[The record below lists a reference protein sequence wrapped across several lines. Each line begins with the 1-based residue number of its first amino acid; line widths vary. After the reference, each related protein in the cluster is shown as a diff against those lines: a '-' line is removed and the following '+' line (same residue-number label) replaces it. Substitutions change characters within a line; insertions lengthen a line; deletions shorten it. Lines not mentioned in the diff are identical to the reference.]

1 MADVKEHIDF
11 DVEFT
16 DNIKEAS
23 SDFERMQRIFDQT
36 NKKMEKLSET
46 SNKSVKSITALG
58 DAAKKAFEEAARAV
72 DTDEENFK
80 SFTNQVEK
88 TATAMTALKK
98 AMDAID
104 KSGNSDAF
112 AKQRESLEA
121 MYNSAKSANEL
132 SSAWL
137 DEYMRKTVAN
147 TGKGGA
153 SVPSRSAAEQ
163 KKIQDAALKEMT
175 SPEKVKAY
183 QEAAPKHKAPVKE
196 EEVKSVSK
204 ELDGLEQDIDNIT
217 KKFNDMFASGDR
229 KGMKEA
235 VQDVEQLKQRIADMK
250 ATDGIG
256 EDDLARLKELE
267 SRLSSVVAES
277 GKEIRK
283 RVFSGLKSAIDG
295 AGRLALAAL
304 KRGYSTAVRL
314 TKSWLNI
321 MNRTFKTILGV
332 WQKLLSKVFSKN
344 SGGSLLGNQLKGML
358 GVASIAGLAALS
370 KQMIGLSADM
380 FEVQNV
386 IEGVFGSAEQEISDF
401 CDTSIEKFGLT
412 GLEARKLAGIFGGI
426 LKASHIV
433 GDAQQ
438 EMSKNLTALSG
449 DIASFYNI
457 SVDEASSKLQSGLVG
472 NVSAMRSL
480 GINMTVANLEAY
492 ALSKGI
498 TTSWQSLDQATK
510 TTLRYNYILE
520 QTRAAQGDYAKTFG
534 SWANQVRLLTSN
546 LKQLASIIG
555 GALIKVLYPVLSLLN
570 QIVSAAINAANA
582 LAKAFNFQA
591 VDLAKMFGGSGGVKL
606 PDTSDYE
613 EGMEDVAGA
622 TNDAADATAKLNDN
636 LQSFDRLNN
645 ISSPTATK
653 AGGVSTGI
661 SSGVGGLL
669 DFDSYYKKVKEPN
682 IVVNEKLQKVLD
694 VIKQWVKDVASV
706 DYRNIKSAWKN
717 LSDAFEP
724 VAEDIGKSIQW
735 LWKNVLFP
743 FYTWAATQGAP
754 AAINLLAEALRALHA
769 VAVAVAPDLDNFW
782 KNTLAPYFSAKGE
795 SFTTT
800 LQNWTKELKEWT
812 KGLQDADDKTGYL
825 KDTVTSAKDALYAWI
840 GDTFITDRLDSIGGH
855 IEGIW
860 GNLKDG
866 SVSSNVKSILSAFTK
881 LSLVVFDNIL
891 KMIET
896 LSADENVGEFIDF
909 LAEQFGELA
918 DATFDSI
925 IELIQ
930 YLAKSDT
937 FKDTIKNIKEAIIN
951 IIKYVVDHKEEIT
964 EFLHGVSEVIKWLSE
979 HLGAVK
985 VLAFGLLGSKAIGGI
1000 GKTVSSVTKL
1010 KGAVGLLKKGLIS
1023 LKGTKAFTAIAGS
1036 AKGLFSKIA
1045 TGAKSGIS
1053 TLSKTVFPGIKSAL
1067 SGLLGGGGTGLASKL
1082 AATGHSLGGTLA
1094 AAVVAG
1100 VGGWKIGSKIYDTW
1114 GDEIEGAV
1122 FPVLD
1127 AVRDRFAEAKKE
1139 LKFGDT
1145 EDSFSRKLREV
1156 SKDESE
1162 MALRANDLARAQKR
1176 AFKFD
1181 PNTEIFTDYANK
1193 ITKATNAFNDL
1204 DENIRNVIVNGR
1216 EDNWKGMTV
1225 SVDDLQDSVYGYA
1238 AALRDAGYAN
1248 EDLLGKLEDLSFKN
1262 VGLFDVSGKQQLKD
1276 DIIATYQEIMYDVEA
1291 ERNSVMQMSE
1301 AQFRDAF
1308 FPEGYTV
1315 KLQEAAG
1322 NAVNAM
1328 KNGAVSAIVAGN
1340 PVRQALQ
1347 SKLTSSIA
1355 AVTSVAAQQSIPL
1368 GAATVMGIDTGIKSK
1383 SANISSALRLTL
1395 TAAKTGAQA
1404 VIGQFT
1410 TIGSYSA
1417 EGVAQ
1422 GMRSRAASIASAAQS
1437 IISSAAAAMRAA
1449 AQIHSP
1455 SRLFADIAQYIPEG
1469 VAVGINDNTY
1479 VVSDAMSSM
1488 VNSMEQDVLANQVDM
1503 SGIIDASRF
1512 SDKYR
1517 DILYQTEDF
1526 NKEMSKYGDMTPAE
1540 YQSSMLTSP
1549 RVKQAQLSANIA
1561 QSGVSTLSEGISALY
1576 GEARGARGD
1585 TGKVIQ
1591 CQIVVGSTQFAQF
1604 IIDTVTGQAIQT
1616 GNF

>member
-11 DVEFT
+11 DVEFK
-16 DNIKEAS
+16 DNAKEVEKNIERLKQEIDNLKTKFDKVFSEGDASGLSGAVKQAKKLREELGKVASGDGSSAKEA
-23 SDFERMQRIFDQT
+23 
-36 NKKMEKLSET
+36 EKLSSQLNNVVKNANKTIKTKFFSGLRSAIEKAGSLAQVMLVKT
-46 SNKSVKSITALG
+46 YNVANRLTRSWLSGMNKTFKSVMGVWSGIV
-58 DAAKKAFEEAARAV
+58 KKAFSKG
-72 DTDEENFK
+72 T
-80 SFTNQVEK
+80 Q
-88 TATAMTALKK
+88 
-98 AMDAID
+98 
-104 KSGNSDAF
+104 
-112 AKQRESLEA
+112 
-121 MYNSAKSANEL
+121 KSAL
-132 SSAWL
+132 S
-137 DEYMRKTVAN
+137 
-147 TGKGGA
+147 
-153 SVPSRSAAEQ
+153 
-163 KKIQDAALKEMT
+163 
-175 SPEKVKAY
+175 
-183 QEAAPKHKAPVKE
+183 
-196 EEVKSVSK
+196 
-204 ELDGLEQDIDNIT
+204 
-217 KKFNDMFASGDR
+217 
-229 KGMKEA
+229 
-235 VQDVEQLKQRIADMK
+235 
-250 ATDGIG
+250 GI
-256 EDDLARLKELE
+256 
-267 SRLSSVVAES
+267 
-277 GKEIRK
+277 
-283 RVFSGLKSAIDG
+283 F
-295 AGRLALAAL
+295 
-304 KRGYSTAVRL
+304 
-314 TKSWLNI
+314 
-321 MNRTFKTILGV
+321 
-332 WQKLLSKVFSKN
+332 
-344 SGGSLLGNQLKGML
+344 
-358 GVASIAGLAALS
+358 GVASIAGLTALS
-370 KQMIGLSADM
+370 KQMIELSADM

-386 IEGVFGSAEQEISDF
+386 IEGVFGSAEKDINDFADNAIS
-401 CDTSIEKFGLT
+401 KFGLT

-449 DIASFYNI
+449 DIASFYNMTV
-457 SVDEASSKLQSGLVG
+457 SEASAKLQSGLVG

-498 TTSWQSLDQATK
+498 TTSWMSLDQATK

-591 VDLAKMFGGSGGVKL
+591 VDLAKMFGGSGGITL

-645 ISSPTATK
+645 ISSPTASKTGGAS
-653 AGGVSTGI
+653 AGV

-669 DFDSYYKKVKEPN
+669 DFDSYYKNVKEPDV
-682 IVVNEKLQKVLD
+682 VVNEKLQKVLD

-717 LSDAFEP
+717 LSDAIKP
-724 VAEDIGKSIQW
+724 VAEDVGRAIQW

-743 FYTWAATQGAP
+743 FYEWAATQGAP
-754 AAINLLAEALRALHA
+754 AVINLMAAALEALHEILI
-769 VAVAVAPDLDNFW
+769 AVAPEIDDFW

-812 KGLQDADDKTGYL
+812 KGLQDASDKIGYL
-825 KDTVTSAKDALYAWI
+825 KETLEDLKKRLYSWI
-840 GDTFITDRLDSIGGH
+840 GDSKITDRLDSIGGH
-855 IEGIW
+855 IESIW
-860 GNLKDG
+860 EKLKDG
-866 SVSSNVKSILSAFTK
+866 SVLAQVKKLLSTFTK
-881 LSLVVFDNIL
+881 LSLIVFDNIL
-891 KMIET
+891 G
-896 LSADENVGEFIDF
+896 LADWLTGNEEVTEFVDF
-909 LAEQFGELA
+909 LVDQFGDLTDYSFA
-918 DATFDSI
+918 KLKDILQYIASSDDAKEI
-925 IELIQ
+925 VVNI
-930 YLAKSDT
+930 
-937 FKDTIKNIKEAIIN
+937 KDAIKNIIDW
-951 IIKYVVDHKEEIT
+951 VDEHKEDIIWVLSKASSLIKE
-964 EFLHGVSEVIKWLSE
+964 VSEHIDAVVIG
-979 HLGAVK
+979 LGAIASIK
-985 VLAFGLLGSKAIGGI
+985 GI
-1000 GKTVSSVTKL
+1000 SSLVTTFANLKTVL
-1010 KGAVGLLKKGLIS
+1010 
-1023 LKGTKAFTAIAGS
+1023 
-1036 AKGLFSKIA
+1036 
-1045 TGAKSGIS
+1045 SGIS
-1053 TLSKTVFPGIKSAL
+1053 GI
-1067 SGLLGGGGTGLASKL
+1067 LGGGAGAAGAGAAGTVLASKL
-1082 AATGHSLGGTLA
+1082 AATGHSLGGTFA
-1094 AAVVAG
+1094 AAVVSGA
-1100 VGGWKIGSKIYDTW
+1100 VGWGIGSKIYDAW
-1114 GDEIEGAV
+1114 GEEIDDTLH
-1122 FPVLD
+1122 PIID
-1127 AVRDRFAEAKKE
+1127 NIRDTFSEAKKE
-1139 LKFGDT
+1139 IESGDT
-1145 EDSFSRKLREV
+1145 MDSFSRKLNDV
-1156 SKDESE
+1156 SDDEAE
-1162 MALRANDLARAQKR
+1162 LTTRANELARAQKG

-1238 AALRDAGYAN
+1238 SALRDAGYAN
-1248 EDLLGKLEDLSFKN
+1248 EELLGKLEDLSFKN

-1276 DIIATYQEIMYDVEA
+1276 DIIATYQEIMYDVES

-1308 FPEGYTV
+1308 FPEGYTA
-1315 KLQEAAG
+1315 KLQEASG
-1322 NAVNAM
+1322 NAVNAI

-1355 AVTSVAAQQSIPL
+1355 AVTGIAAQQSIPL

-1383 SANISSALRLTL
+1383 SANISTALRATL

-1404 VIGQFT
+1404 VIEQFT

-1422 GMRSRAASIASAAQS
+1422 GMRSRAASVASAAQS

-1469 VAVGINDNTY
+1469 VAMGINDNTY
-1479 VVSDAMSSM
+1479 VVSDAMTNM
-1488 VNSMEQDVLANQVDM
+1488 VNSMEQDVLANQIDM

-1591 CQIVVGSTQFAQF
+1591 CQIVVSGTQFAQF
-1604 IIDTVTGQAIQT
+1604 VIDTVTGQAIQT

>member
-1 MADVKEHIDF
+1 MADVKEHVEF

-23 SDFERMQRIFDQT
+23 SDLERMQRIFDQT
-36 NKKMEKLSET
+36 NKKMENLRET
-46 SNKSVKSITALG
+46 SNKNVKSITALG
-58 DAAKKAFEEAARAV
+58 DAAKKAFDEAARAV

-88 TATAMTALKK
+88 TASAMTALKK

-163 KKIQDAALKEMT
+163 KKINDAALKGIT
-175 SPEKVKAY
+175 PEKVKAY
-183 QEAAPKHKAPVKE
+183 QEAAPKHKAPVEE
-196 EEVKSVSK
+196 EEVKSASK

-229 KGMKEA
+229 KGMKAA
-235 VQDVEQLKQRIADMK
+235 VQEAEQLKQKIASMK

-277 GKEIRK
+277 GKEIKK
-283 RVFSGLKSAIDG
+283 RTFSGIKSAIDG
-295 AGRLALAAL
+295 AGRLALTAL

-314 TKSWLNI
+314 TKSWLNV
-321 MNRTFKTILGV
+321 MNRTFKSVLGV
-332 WQKLLSKVFSKN
+332 WQKLLSKVLSRN

-358 GVASIAGLAALS
+358 GVASIAGLTALS
-370 KQMIGLSADM
+370 KQMIELSADM

-386 IEGVFGSAEQEISDF
+386 IQGVFGSAEQEISDF

-412 GLEARKLAGIFGGI
+412 ALEARKLAGVFGGI
-426 LKASHIV
+426 LRASHIV

-472 NVSAMRSL
+472 NISAMRSL

-498 TTSWQSLDQATK
+498 TTSWQSLDQASK

-591 VDLAKMFGGSGGVKL
+591 VDLAKMFGGSGGITL

-645 ISSPTATK
+645 ISSPTSSKTGGAS
-653 AGGVSTGI
+653 AGV

-669 DFDSYYKKVKEPN
+669 DFDSYYKNVKEPD
-682 IVVNEKLQKVLD
+682 IVFNEKLQKVLD
-694 VIKQWVKDVASV
+694 VIKQWAKDVASV
-706 DYRNIKSAWKN
+706 DYRNIKDAWKN
-717 LSDAFEP
+717 LSDAIKP
-724 VAEDIGKSIQW
+724 VAEDVVKSIQW

-743 FYTWAATQGAP
+743 FYEWAATQGAP
-754 AAINLLAEALRALHA
+754 AVINLLAEALRALHA
-769 VAVAVAPDLDNFW
+769 ILVAIAPELDKFW

-812 KGLQDADDKTGYL
+812 KGLQDADDKIGYL
-825 KDTVTSAKDALYAWI
+825 KETLEDLKKRLYSWI
-840 GDTFITDRLDSIGGH
+840 GDSKITDRLDSIGGH
-855 IEGIW
+855 IESIW
-860 GNLKDG
+860 EKLKDG
-866 SVSSNVKSILSAFTK
+866 SVLAQVKKLLSTFTK
-881 LSLVVFDNIL
+881 LSLIVFDNIL
-891 KMIET
+891 G
-896 LSADENVGEFIDF
+896 LADWLTGNEEVTEFVDF
-909 LAEQFGELA
+909 LVDQFGDLTDYSFDKLKDILQYIA
-918 DATFDSI
+918 SSDDAKEIVVDI
-925 IELIQ
+925 
-930 YLAKSDT
+930 
-937 FKDTIKNIKEAIIN
+937 KDEIKNIIDW
-951 IIKYVVDHKEEIT
+951 VDEHKEDILSVLAKVSSLIKE
-964 EFLHGVSEVIKWLSE
+964 VSEHIDAVVVG
-979 HLGAVK
+979 LGAI
-985 VLAFGLLGSKAIGGI
+985 AAIKGI
-1000 GKTVSSVTKL
+1000 SSLVT
-1010 KGAVGLLKKGLIS
+1010 
-1023 LKGTKAFTAIAGS
+1023 T
-1036 AKGLFSKIA
+1036 FSNLKIA
-1045 TGAKSGIS
+1045 LSGIS
-1053 TLSKTVFPGIKSAL
+1053 GI
-1067 SGLLGGGGTGLASKL
+1067 LGGGAAGASGAAGTGLASKL
-1082 AATGHSLGGTLA
+1082 AATGHSLGGTFA
-1094 AAVVAG
+1094 AAVVSGA
-1100 VGGWKIGSKIYDTW
+1100 VGWGIGSKIYDTW
-1114 GDEIEGAV
+1114 GDEIDDTLH
-1122 FPVLD
+1122 PIID
-1127 AVRDRFAEAKKE
+1127 NIRDTFSEAKKE
-1139 LKFGDT
+1139 IESGDT
-1145 EDSFSRKLREV
+1145 MDSFSRKLNEV
-1156 SKDESE
+1156 SDDEAE
-1162 MALRANDLARAQKR
+1162 LTTRAKELARAQKG

-1225 SVDDLQDSVYGYA
+1225 SVDDLQDSVYGYV

-1248 EDLLGKLEDLSFKN
+1248 EELLGKLEDLSFKN

-1340 PVRQALQ
+1340 TVRQALQ

-1355 AVTSVAAQQSIPL
+1355 AVTGIAAQQSIPL

-1383 SANISSALRLTL
+1383 SANISSALRATL

-1422 GMRSRAASIASAAQS
+1422 GMRSRAASVASAAQS

-1449 AQIHSP
+1449 AQIHS

-1479 VVSDAMSSM
+1479 AVSDAMTNM

-1517 DILYQTEDF
+1517 DVLYQTENF

-1540 YQSSMLTSP
+1540 YQSSMITSP

-1576 GEARGARGD
+1576 SQAKGTRSD
-1585 TGKVIQ
+1585 SGKLIE
-1591 CQIVVGSTQFAQF
+1591 CKIVVGSKQFAQF
-1604 IIDTVTGQAIQT
+1604 IIDTVTGRAVQT

>member
-1 MADVKEHIDF
+1 MADVKEHVEF

-23 SDFERMQRIFDQT
+23 SDLERMQRIFDQT

-46 SNKSVKSITALG
+46 SNKNVKSITALG

-72 DTDEENFK
+72 DTDEENFR

-88 TATAMTALKK
+88 TASAMTALKK

-163 KKIQDAALKEMT
+163 KKINDAALKEMT

-183 QEAAPKHKAPVKE
+183 QEAAPKHKAPVEE
-196 EEVKSVSK
+196 EEVKSASK
-204 ELDGLEQDIDNIT
+204 ELGGLEQDIDNIT

-229 KGMKEA
+229 KGMKAA
-235 VQDVEQLKQRIADMK
+235 VQEAEQLKQKIASMK

-256 EDDLARLKELE
+256 ENDLARLKELE

-283 RVFSGLKSAIDG
+283 RTFSGLKSAVDG

-321 MNRTFKTILGV
+321 MNRTFKTVLGV
-332 WQKLLSKVFSKN
+332 WQKLLGKVFNRN

-358 GVASIAGLAALS
+358 GVASIAGLTALS
-370 KQMIGLSADM
+370 KQMIELSADM

-386 IEGVFGSAEQEISDF
+386 IKGVFGSAEQEISDF

-412 GLEARKLAGIFGGI
+412 ALEARKLAGVFGGI

-472 NVSAMRSL
+472 NISAMRSL

-498 TTSWQSLDQATK
+498 TTSWQSLDQASK
-510 TTLRYNYILE
+510 TTLRYNYLLE

-555 GALIKVLYPVLSLLN
+555 GALINVLYPVLSLLN

-591 VDLAKMFGGSGGVKL
+591 VDLAKMFGGSGGITL

-613 EGMEDVAGA
+613 EGMKDVAGA
-622 TNDAADATAKLNDN
+622 TNDAADATDDN

-645 ISSPTATK
+645 ISSPTASKTGGAS
-653 AGGVSTGI
+653 AGV

-669 DFDSYYKKVKEPN
+669 DFDSYYKNVKEPDV
-682 IVVNEKLQKVLD
+682 VVNEKLQKVLN

-706 DYRNIKSAWKN
+706 DYRNIESAWKN

-743 FYTWAATQGAP
+743 FYEWAATQGAP
-754 AAINLLAEALRALHA
+754 AVINLMSAALEALHEIL
-769 VAVAVAPDLDNFW
+769 VAVAPEIDDFW
-782 KNTLAPYFSAKGE
+782 QNTLAPYFSAKGE

-800 LQNWTKELKEWT
+800 LQNWTDKLKEWT
-812 KGLQDADDKTGYL
+812 KGLQDADDKMGYL
-825 KDTVTSAKDALYAWI
+825 KDTVTSAKDAMYAWI
-840 GDTFITDRLDSIGGH
+840 GDTFITDRLDSIGEH
-855 IEGIW
+855 IHGIW

-866 SVSSNVKSILSAFTK
+866 SVYSNVKSILSAFTK

-896 LSADENVGEFIDF
+896 LSADKNVGEFIDF

-930 YLAKSDT
+930 YLAKSET
-937 FKDTIKNIKEAIIN
+937 FKDTIKNVKEAIMN
-951 IIKYVVDHKEEIT
+951 VIKYVVDNKEGIVK
-964 EFLHGVSEVIKWLSE
+964 FLHGVSEAVKWLSQ
-979 HLGAVK
+979 HLGIVK
-985 VLAFGLLGSKAIGGI
+985 VLIGVILGTKVILSISKV
-1000 GKTVSSVTKL
+1000 VSAVTKL
-1010 KGAVGLLKKGLIS
+1010 KSAISLLKSGLTALKGTNVFATIASSVKGLFTKIPGLLK
-1023 LKGTKAFTAIAGS
+1023 
-1036 AKGLFSKIA
+1036 
-1045 TGAKSGIS
+1045 SGIAA
-1053 TLSKTVFPGIKSAL
+1053 LGETV
-1067 SGLLGGGGTGLASKL
+1067 TASV
-1082 AATGHSLGGTLA
+1082 GTLLA
-1094 AAVVAG
+1094 GVVAFV
-1100 VGGWKIGSKIYDTW
+1100 VGWGIGSKIYEKF
-1114 GDEIEGAV
+1114 GPEI
-1122 FPVLD
+1122 D
-1127 AVRDRFAEAKKE
+1127 AVLHPIFDKIVELWNSIVEFFKEAWE
-1139 LKFGDT
+1139 
-1145 EDSFSRKLREV
+1145 
-1156 SKDESE
+1156 
-1162 MALRANDLARAQKR
+1162 
-1176 AFKFD
+1176 
-1181 PNTEIFTDYANK
+1181 
-1193 ITKATNAFNDL
+1193 
-1204 DENIRNVIVNGR
+1204 
-1216 EDNWKGMTV
+1216 
-1225 SVDDLQDSVYGYA
+1225 
-1238 AALRDAGYAN
+1238 
-1248 EDLLGKLEDLSFKN
+1248 
-1262 VGLFDVSGKQQLKD
+1262 
-1276 DIIATYQEIMYDVEA
+1276 
-1291 ERNSVMQMSE
+1291 
-1301 AQFRDAF
+1301 
-1308 FPEGYTV
+1308 TV
-1315 KLQEAAG
+1315 KADFQ
-1322 NAVNAM
+1322 
-1328 KNGAVSAIVAGN
+1328 AIGDFF
-1340 PVRQALQ
+1340 
-1347 SKLTSSIA
+1347 S
-1355 AVTSVAAQQSIPL
+1355 
-1368 GAATVMGIDTGIKSK
+1368 GIWTGIKDTAITVKDTIVSEWETATATLKEGWQGLKTTVSGVWDGIKTKASDIKDVVVELWGSGWSTIKEGATTFKDFIVDDVWGKIKSTASDLWDSITSGFSDIWENIKDGASK
-1383 SANISSALRLTL
+1383 AF
-1395 TAAKTGAQA
+1395 TGIKDTVKGWAGDI
-1404 VIGQFT
+1404 VD
-1410 TIGSYSA
+1410 
-1417 EGVAQ
+1417 GVKDVFD
-1422 GMRSRAASIASAAQS
+1422 
-1437 IISSAAAAMRAA
+1437 
-1449 AQIHSP
+1449 IHSP
-1455 SRLFADIAQYIPEG
+1455 SRVFREIFGYVVEG
-1469 VAVGINDNTY
+1469 AALGIEDNTGIAD
-1479 VVSDAMSSM
+1479 SAMSDMTNSLLNIATNTDIDLSSM
-1488 VNSMEQDVLANQVDM
+1488 IDV
-1503 SGIIDASRF
+1503 SRF

-1517 DILYQTEDF
+1517 DVLYQTEDF
-1526 NKEMSKYGDMTPAE
+1526 NKKMSKYGDMTPAE
-1540 YQSSMLTSP
+1540 YQSSMITSP

-1576 GEARGARGD
+1576 SQAKGTRSD
-1585 TGKVIQ
+1585 SGKLIE
-1591 CQIVVGSTQFAQF
+1591 CKIVVGSKQFAQF
-1604 IIDTVTGQAIQT
+1604 IIDTVTGRAVQT

>member
-11 DVEFT
+11 DVEFK
-16 DNIKEAS
+16 DNAKE
-23 SDFERMQRIFDQT
+23 
-36 NKKMEKLSET
+36 
-46 SNKSVKSITALG
+46 
-58 DAAKKAFEEAARAV
+58 
-72 DTDEENFK
+72 
-80 SFTNQVEK
+80 VEK
-88 TATAMTALKK
+88 
-98 AMDAID
+98 
-104 KSGNSDAF
+104 
-112 AKQRESLEA
+112 
-121 MYNSAKSANEL
+121 
-132 SSAWL
+132 
-137 DEYMRKTVAN
+137 
-147 TGKGGA
+147 
-153 SVPSRSAAEQ
+153 
-163 KKIQDAALKEMT
+163 
-175 SPEKVKAY
+175 
-183 QEAAPKHKAPVKE
+183 
-196 EEVKSVSK
+196 
-204 ELDGLEQDIDNIT
+204 NI
-217 KKFNDMFASGDR
+217 
-229 KGMKEA
+229 
-235 VQDVEQLKQRIADMK
+235 EQLKQEIDN
-250 ATDGIG
+250 
-256 EDDLARLKELE
+256 LK
-267 SRLSSVVAES
+267 
-277 GKEIRK
+277 
-283 RVFSGLKSAIDG
+283 
-295 AGRLALAAL
+295 
-304 KRGYSTAVRL
+304 
-314 TKSWLNI
+314 TK
-321 MNRTFKTILGV
+321 FD
-332 WQKLLSKVFSKN
+332 KVFSEGDVSGLSEAVKQAKKLRDELGKVASGDGSSAKEAAKLNSQLNNVVKN
-344 SGGSLLGNQLKGML
+344 ANKTIKTKILSGLRSAIEKAGSLAQVMLVKTYNVANRLTRSWLSGMNKTFKSVMGVWSGL
-358 GVASIAGLAALS
+358 VKKVFSRGTQKSALSGMFGVASIAGLTALS
-370 KQMIGLSADM
+370 KQMIELSADM

-386 IEGVFGSAEQEISDF
+386 IEGVFDSAEKNINDFADTAIS
-401 CDTSIEKFGLT
+401 KFGLT
-412 GLEARKLAGIFGGI
+412 GLEARKLAGSFGGI
-426 LKASHIV
+426 LKAS
-433 GDAQQ
+433 GLTGEAQQ

-449 DIASFYNI
+449 DIASFYNMTV
-457 SVDEASSKLQSGLVG
+457 SEASAKLQSGLVG

-591 VDLAKMFGGSGGVKL
+591 VDLAKMFGGSGGLNL

-645 ISSPTATK
+645 ISSPTANK
-653 AGGVSTGI
+653 AGGVSTGV

-669 DFDSYYKKVKEPN
+669 DFDSYYKKVKEPD
-682 IVVNEKLQKVLD
+682 IVVNEKLQKVLN

-724 VAEDIGKSIQW
+724 VAEDVGKSIQW

-754 AAINLLAEALRALHA
+754 AAIDLLAEGLRALHA
-769 VAVAVAPDLDNFW
+769 VAVAVAPDLDKFW

-866 SVSSNVKSILSAFTK
+866 NVSSNVKSILSAFTK

-930 YLAKSDT
+930 YLAKSGT

-985 VLAFGLLGSKAIGGI
+985 VLIGVILGTKVILSISKV
-1000 GKTVSSVTKL
+1000 VSAVTKL
-1010 KGAVGLLKKGLIS
+1010 KSAISLLKSGLTA
-1023 LKGTKAFTAIAGS
+1023 LKGTKVFATIAS
-1036 AKGLFSKIA
+1036 SVQGLFTKIP
-1045 TGAKSGIS
+1045 GLLKSGIAA
-1053 TLSKTVFPGIKSAL
+1053 LGETV
-1067 SGLLGGGGTGLASKL
+1067 TASV
-1082 AATGHSLGGTLA
+1082 GTLLA
-1094 AAVVAG
+1094 GVVAFI
-1100 VGGWKIGSKIYDTW
+1100 VGWKIGSKIYEKF
-1114 GDEIEGAV
+1114 GPEI
-1122 FPVLD
+1122 D
-1127 AVRDRFAEAKKE
+1127 AVLHPIFDKIVELWNSIVEFFKEAWE
-1139 LKFGDT
+1139 
-1145 EDSFSRKLREV
+1145 
-1156 SKDESE
+1156 
-1162 MALRANDLARAQKR
+1162 
-1176 AFKFD
+1176 
-1181 PNTEIFTDYANK
+1181 
-1193 ITKATNAFNDL
+1193 
-1204 DENIRNVIVNGR
+1204 
-1216 EDNWKGMTV
+1216 
-1225 SVDDLQDSVYGYA
+1225 
-1238 AALRDAGYAN
+1238 
-1248 EDLLGKLEDLSFKN
+1248 
-1262 VGLFDVSGKQQLKD
+1262 
-1276 DIIATYQEIMYDVEA
+1276 
-1291 ERNSVMQMSE
+1291 
-1301 AQFRDAF
+1301 
-1308 FPEGYTV
+1308 TV
-1315 KLQEAAG
+1315 KADF
-1322 NAVNAM
+1322 
-1328 KNGAVSAIVAGN
+1328 KAIGDFF
-1340 PVRQALQ
+1340 
-1347 SKLTSSIA
+1347 S
-1355 AVTSVAAQQSIPL
+1355 
-1368 GAATVMGIDTGIKSK
+1368 GIWTGIKDTAITVKDTIVSGWETATATLKEGWQGLKTTVSGVWDGIKTKASDIKDKVVELWGSGWSTIKEGATTFKDFIVDDVWGKIKSTASDLWDSITSGFSDIWENIKDGASK
-1383 SANISSALRLTL
+1383 AF
-1395 TAAKTGAQA
+1395 TGIKDTVKGWAGDI
-1404 VIGQFT
+1404 VD
-1410 TIGSYSA
+1410 
-1417 EGVAQ
+1417 GVKDTFD
-1422 GMRSRAASIASAAQS
+1422 
-1437 IISSAAAAMRAA
+1437 
-1449 AQIHSP
+1449 IHSP
-1455 SRLFADIAQYIPEG
+1455 SRVFRDIFGYVVEG
-1469 VAVGINDNTY
+1469 AALGIEDNTGIAD
-1479 VVSDAMSSM
+1479 SAMSNMTNSLMSIATNTDIDLSSM
-1488 VNSMEQDVLANQVDM
+1488 IDV
-1503 SGIIDASRF
+1503 SRF

-1576 GEARGARGD
+1576 SQAKGTRSD
-1585 TGKVIQ
+1585 SGKLIE
-1591 CQIVVGSTQFAQF
+1591 CQIVVGSKQFAQF
-1604 IIDTVTGQAIQT
+1604 IIDTVTGRAVQT

>member
-1 MADVKEHIDF
+1 MADVKEHVEF

-23 SDFERMQRIFDQT
+23 SDLERMQRIFDQT

-46 SNKSVKSITALG
+46 SNKNVKSITALG

-88 TATAMTALKK
+88 TASAMTALKK

-147 TGKGGA
+147 TGKGVA
-153 SVPSRSAAEQ
+153 SVPSRSVAEQ
-163 KKIQDAALKEMT
+163 KKINDAALKGIT
-175 SPEKVKAY
+175 PEKVKAY
-183 QEAAPKHKAPVKE
+183 QEAAPKHKAPVEE
-196 EEVKSVSK
+196 EEVKSASK

-229 KGMKEA
+229 KGMKAA
-235 VQDVEQLKQRIADMK
+235 VQEAEQLKQKIASMK

-277 GKEIRK
+277 EKEIRK
-283 RVFSGLKSAIDG
+283 RTFSGLKSAIDG
-295 AGRLALAAL
+295 AERLALAAL

-321 MNRTFKTILGV
+321 MNRTFKTVLRV
-332 WQKLLSKVFSKN
+332 WQKLLSKVFNRN

-358 GVASIAGLAALS
+358 GVASIAGLTALG
-370 KQMIGLSADM
+370 KQMIELSADM

-386 IEGVFGSAEQEISDF
+386 IQGVFGSAEQEISDF

-412 GLEARKLAGIFGGI
+412 ALEARKLAGVFGGI

-472 NVSAMRSL
+472 NISAMRSL

-498 TTSWQSLDQATK
+498 TTSWHSLDQASK

-591 VDLAKMFGGSGGVKL
+591 VDLAKMFGGSGGITL

-645 ISSPTATK
+645 ISSQTANK
-653 AGGVSTGI
+653 SSEAPAGV

-669 DFDSYYKKVKEPN
+669 DFDSYYKNVKEPD

-717 LSDAFEP
+717 LSDAIKP
-724 VAEDIGKSIQW
+724 VAEDIGRAIQW

-743 FYTWAATQGAP
+743 FYEWAATQGAP
-754 AAINLLAEALRALHA
+754 AVINLMAAALEALHEILI
-769 VAVAVAPDLDNFW
+769 AVAPEIDDFW

-800 LQNWTKELKEWT
+800 LQNWTDKLKEWT
-812 KGLQDADDKTGYL
+812 RGLQDADDKMGYL
-825 KDTVTSAKDALYAWI
+825 KDTVTSAKDAMYAWI
-840 GDTFITDRLDSIGGH
+840 GDTFITDRLDSIGEH
-855 IEGIW
+855 IQGIW

-866 SVSSNVKSILSAFTK
+866 SVYSNVKSILSAFTK

-896 LSADENVGEFIDF
+896 LSADKNVGEFIDF

-930 YLAKSDT
+930 YLAKSET
-937 FKDTIKNIKEAIIN
+937 FKDTIRNVKEAIMN
-951 IIKYVVDHKEEIT
+951 VIKYVVDNKEGIVK
-964 EFLHGVSEVIKWLSE
+964 FLHGVSEAVKWLSQ
-979 HLGAVK
+979 HLGVVK
-985 VLAFGLLGSKAIGGI
+985 ALIGVVLGTKVILSISKV
-1000 GKTVSSVTKL
+1000 VSAVTKL
-1010 KGAVGLLKKGLIS
+1010 KSAISLLKSGLTA
-1023 LKGTKAFTAIAGS
+1023 LKGTKVFATIAS
-1036 AKGLFSKIA
+1036 SVKGLFTKIHELL
-1045 TGAKSGIS
+1045 KSGIAALGETVTAS
-1053 TLSKTVFPGIKSAL
+1053 VGTLL
-1067 SGLLGGGGTGLASKL
+1067 SG
-1082 AATGHSLGGTLA
+1082 
-1094 AAVVAG
+1094 VVAFV
-1100 VGGWKIGSKIYDTW
+1100 VGWGIGSKIY
-1114 GDEIEGAV
+1114 E
-1122 FPVLD
+1122 
-1127 AVRDRFAEAKKE
+1127 
-1139 LKFGDT
+1139 KFGPEIDAILHPIFDKIV
-1145 EDSFSRKLREV
+1145 ELWNSIVEF
-1156 SKDESE
+1156 
-1162 MALRANDLARAQKR
+1162 
-1176 AFKFD
+1176 FK
-1181 PNTEIFTDYANK
+1181 
-1193 ITKATNAFNDL
+1193 
-1204 DENIRNVIVNGR
+1204 
-1216 EDNWKGMTV
+1216 
-1225 SVDDLQDSVYGYA
+1225 
-1238 AALRDAGYAN
+1238 
-1248 EDLLGKLEDLSFKN
+1248 
-1262 VGLFDVSGKQQLKD
+1262 
-1276 DIIATYQEIMYDVEA
+1276 EA
-1291 ERNSVMQMSE
+1291 WE
-1301 AQFRDAF
+1301 
-1308 FPEGYTV
+1308 TV
-1315 KLQEAAG
+1315 KADFQ
-1322 NAVNAM
+1322 
-1328 KNGAVSAIVAGN
+1328 AIGDFF
-1340 PVRQALQ
+1340 
-1347 SKLTSSIA
+1347 S
-1355 AVTSVAAQQSIPL
+1355 
-1368 GAATVMGIDTGIKSK
+1368 GIWTGIKDTAITVKDTIVSGWETATATLKEGWQGLKTTASGVWNSIKTKASGIKDEVVGLWGSGWSTIKEGATTFKDFIVDDVWGKIKSTASDLWDSITSGFSDIWENIKDGASK
-1383 SANISSALRLTL
+1383 AF
-1395 TAAKTGAQA
+1395 TGIKDTVTGWAGDI
-1404 VIGQFT
+1404 VD
-1410 TIGSYSA
+1410 
-1417 EGVAQ
+1417 GVKDVFD
-1422 GMRSRAASIASAAQS
+1422 
-1437 IISSAAAAMRAA
+1437 
-1449 AQIHSP
+1449 IHSP
-1455 SRLFADIAQYIPEG
+1455 SRVFREIFGYVVEG
-1469 VAVGINDNTY
+1469 AALGIEDNTGIAD
-1479 VVSDAMSSM
+1479 SAMSDMTNSLLSIATSTDIDLSSM
-1488 VNSMEQDVLANQVDM
+1488 IDV
-1503 SGIIDASRF
+1503 SRF
-1512 SDKYR
+1512 SDKYK
-1517 DILYQTEDF
+1517 DIIYQTEDF

-1540 YQSSMLTSP
+1540 YQSSMITSP

-1576 GEARGARGD
+1576 SQAKGTRSD
-1585 TGKVIQ
+1585 SGKLIE
-1591 CQIVVGSTQFAQF
+1591 CQIVVGSKQFAQF
-1604 IIDTVTGQAIQT
+1604 IIDTVTGRAVQT